1 MAHVSEAFW
10 REFELD
16 PRHPSFAALRAS
28 DRDRELVNRVLSES
42 YAQGRLDRE
51 ELDERATTL
60 AEART
65 LGELPPLVT
74 DLVPLGP
81 SPTTGARPMGPE
93 DLRERAVE
101 RWTRSRRDAVWT
113 FVSASVICWV
123 IWLAVGLG
131 DNGWNAGFPWPLF
144 VSAATGLNAARIQY
158 RRQDL
163 IADEVRSL
171 ERKQERQRRR
181 ELGQQPDDPDEPASD

>member
-1 MAHVSEAFW
+1 MSHVSDAFW

-51 ELDERATTL
+51 ELDARATAL
-60 AEART
+60 AAARN

-74 DLVPLGP
+74 DLVPVGPGPTDAARLLGP
-81 SPTTGARPMGPE
+81 A

-101 RWTRSRRDAVWT
+101 KWERSRRDAIWT
-113 FVSASVICWV
+113 VLSASLICWV
-123 IWLAVGLG
+123 IWFAVGL
-131 DNGWNAGFPWPLF
+131 DANGFAAGFPWPLF
-144 VSAATGLNAARIQY
+144 VTAGTALNVGRIQY

-181 ELGQQPDDPDEPASD
+181 ELGQQPDDPDEPASG

>member
-28 DRDRELVNRVLSES
+28 DRDRELVNRVLTES
-42 YAQGRLDRE
+42 YAHGRLDRE
-51 ELDERATTL
+51 ELDERATAL
-60 AEART
+60 AAART

-81 SPTTGARPMGPE
+81 EPTGSARLVGPE

-101 RWTRSRRDAVWT
+101 RWTRARRDALWT

-123 IWLAVGLG
+123 IWLALGLG
-131 DNGWNAGFPWPLF
+131 EGGVDAGFPWPLF
-144 VSAATGLNAARIQY
+144 VSAFTALNVARIQY
-158 RRQDL
+158 RREDL
-163 IADEVRSL
+163 ITDEVRSL
-171 ERKQERQRRR
+171 ERKQEKRRRR
-181 ELGQQPDDPDEPASD
+181 ELGQQPDDPEEPASG